1 MGERRCRYC
10 EKTFRPS
17 KYQPQQTVCGESLCQ
32 KRRRTEYRQQ
42 KLKTDEEYRQVCRD
56 SSRKWR
62 SENPDYWKRYRE
74 KHPEAVAQNREK
86 QQGRDGK
93 QRLLDLA
100 NNTSVLDL
108 KRSAAAVWLLNGE
121 AADLANNNSVSGKV
135 FVIEALPRR
144 QGPGRES
151 CKQQPAGEFSAVA
164 G

>member
-10 EKTFRPS
+10 EKTFQPS
-17 KYQPQQTVCGESLCQ
+17 KYQPQQTVCSDSACQ
-32 KRRRTEYRQQ
+32 KRRRTEYRRQ
-42 KLKTDEEYRQVCRD
+42 KLKTDEEYLQVRRD

-62 SENPDYWKRYRE
+62 SRNPEYSDV
-74 KHPEAVAQNREK
+74 VAQNRQK
-86 QQGRDGK
+86 QQSRDGK

-100 NNTSVLDL
+100 NNTSALDL
-108 KRSAAAVWLLNGE
+108 KHSAAAVWLLNGE

-144 QGPGRES
+144 QGPERKS
-151 CKQQPAGEFSAVA
+151 CKQQPAGAFSAVA

>member
-10 EKTFRPS
+10 EKTFQPS
-17 KYQPQQTVCGESLCQ
+17 KYQPQQTVCSESVCQ

-56 SSRKWR
+56 ISRKWR
-62 SENPDYWKRYRE
+62 NQNPDYWKRYRE

-100 NNTSVLDL
+100 NNNSVLDL

-144 QGPGRES
+144 RGPGKES
-151 CKQQPAGEFSAVA
+151 CKQQPAGAFSAVA

>member
-10 EKTFRPS
+10 EKTFQLS
-17 KYQPQQTVCGESLCQ
+17 KYQRRQTVCSDTDCQ
-32 KRRRTEYRQQ
+32 KRRRTDYRQQ

-62 SENPDYWKRYRE
+62 SQSPEYWKRYRE
-74 KHPEAVAQNREK
+74 KRPDAVAQNREK

-100 NNTSVLDL
+100 NNTSALDL
-108 KRSAAAVWLLNGE
+108 KHAAVAVWLLNGE

-135 FVIEALPRR
+135 FVIQAFPCRK
-144 QGPGRES
+144 GPGRES
-151 CKQQPAGEFSAVA
+151 CKQQPASSFSAFA

>member
-10 EKTFRPS
+10 EKTFQLS
-17 KYQPQQTVCGESLCQ
+17 KYQRRQTVCSDTDCQ
-32 KRRRTEYRQQ
+32 KRRRTDYRQQ

-62 SENPDYWKRYRE
+62 SRNPEYWKRYRE
-74 KHPEAVAQNREK
+74 KRPDAVAQNREK

-100 NNTSVLDL
+100 NN
-108 KRSAAAVWLLNGE
+108 
-121 AADLANNNSVSGKV
+121 NSVSGKV
-135 FVIEALPRR
+135 FVIQALPCRK
-144 QGPGRES
+144 GPGRES
-151 CKQQPAGEFSAVA
+151 CKQQPASSFSAFA

>member
-10 EKTFRPS
+10 EKTFPLS
-17 KYQPQQTVCGESLCQ
+17 KYQPQQTVCSDADCQ

-42 KLKTDEEYRQVCRD
+42 KLKTDEEYLQVCRD
-56 SSRKWR
+56 SCRKWR
-62 SENPDYWKRYRE
+62 SRNPEYWKSYRE
-74 KHPEAVAQNREK
+74 KHPDAVAQNRKK

-100 NNTSVLDL
+100 NNTSAWDL
-108 KRSAAAVWLLNGE
+108 KHSAAAVWLLNGE

-135 FVIEALPRR
+135 FVIQALPRC
-144 QGPGRES
+144 QGPKGES
-151 CKQQPAGEFSAVA
+151 CKQQPASSFSAFA

>member
-10 EKTFRPS
+10 EKTFQPS
-17 KYQPQQTVCGESLCQ
+17 KYQPQQTVCSESLCQ

-144 QGPGRES
+144 QGPGREA
-151 CKQQPAGEFSAVA
+151 CKQQPAGAFSAVA

>member
-10 EKTFRPS
+10 EKTFQPS
-17 KYQPQQTVCGESLCQ
+17 KYQPQQTVCSESVCQ

-74 KHPEAVAQNREK
+74 KHLEAVAQNREK

-151 CKQQPAGEFSAVA
+151 CKQQPAGAFSAVA